1 MQVDALKLS
10 EGYAPL
16 GVFFRANVVA
26 EPEPPTNYSWEIRGP
41 LDQASPA
48 ILATYDSF
56 NAAYVFDTPGRY
68 EVTLAVGL
76 ANGRKLKD
84 SVQVNAWP
92 RDRATYYVDAEQG
105 DDRFD
110 GKAQA
115 PSEYCSPEG
124 KALGTCPG
132 PWKTATYA
140 FSTLDPRDWRAN
152 TAARY
157 TADSICLAKTQKQVF
172 RYPDGNYTLYRG
184 QAAHYPEALK
194 DKSGRFLPSQELS
207 PCERLAPRMS
217 SPLKA
222 GDQILFKRGQ
232 QFDWETGITTL
243 EQSRRTVDNQSLL
256 FEKMACSPLVMPGHW
271 AMPLGILFGAYGS
284 GKPPAIRNKGVSS
297 CMAFQLNGVG
307 AMHLVFQDLDFDLE
321 SAAAQAP
328 DNRASFLMAP
338 GNLLNL
344 VVNRVSLSR
353 FDQGILFHNAHGVF
367 IKDSR
372 FHDSRVTHLYSETA
386 SDVAMIGN
394 HFDYSGN
401 HIAYTNASHAL
412 IIGNTF
418 KRHAFG
424 RTALRIF
431 GSGLDKPTESI
442 WVSDNSFIGWVDPR
456 TTADCVDGRRCQYA
470 DGKRF
475 NYTLVELHPNV
486 FDQDRFSEKIV
497 FTRNVLLD
505 AENLL
510 KIAGVHELSVTDNVF
525 ATSDSSGTP
534 RIQITDS
541 ARRPSRSIRI
551 DRNILIESG
560 TPPSPGSP
568 QFEVTEHSGRS
579 DCADGKAH
587 EKISISQNRML
598 RSADGCSIRLKKDSA
613 LQLGCLSSS
622 NAKESVL
629 PSPPWLTLSANKN
642 LLTGSNPARAEEVA
656 KAKARW
662 KAAPSTTRTS
672 QR

>member
-10 EGYAPL
+10 DGYAPL
-16 GVFFRANVVA
+16 GVFFRADVVA
-26 EPEPPTNYSWEIRGP
+26 VSETPPSYSWEIRGP
-41 LDQASPA
+41 LDQPSPPL
-48 ILATYDSF
+48 LATFDSF

-68 EVTLAVGL
+68 EVTLAVAL

-84 SVQVNAWP
+84 AIQVNVWP

-110 GKAQA
+110 GKAPA
-115 PSEYCSPEG
+115 ATESCSPEG
-124 KALGTCPG
+124 KAVGTCPG
-132 PWKTATYA
+132 PWKTATRA
-140 FSTLDPRDWRAN
+140 FSTLDPRDWRGNASS
-152 TAARY
+152 RY

-194 DKSGRFLPSQELS
+194 DKSGRFLPSQEFS
-207 PCERLAPRMS
+207 ACERLAPRMP

-222 GDQILFKRGQ
+222 GDQVLFKRGQ

-243 EQSRRTVDNQSLL
+243 EQSRRSVDNQSLI
-256 FEKMACSPLVMPGHW
+256 FEKMACTPLVMPGHW
-271 AMPLGILFGAYGS
+271 AMPLGILFGAHGS
-284 GKPPAIRNKGVSS
+284 GKPPVIRNKGASN

-307 AMHLVFQDLDFDLE
+307 AMHLAFQDLDFDLE
-321 SAAAQAP
+321 SAAAPAP
-328 DNRASFLMAP
+328 DNRTSFLMAP

-344 VVNRVSLSR
+344 VFNRVSLSR
-353 FDQGILFHNAHGVF
+353 FDQGLLFHNAHGVF

-386 SDVAMIGN
+386 SDVAMLGN
-394 HFDYSGN
+394 SFDYSGN
-401 HIAYTNASHAL
+401 HIAYTNASNAL
-412 IIGNTF
+412 IMGNTF
-418 KRHAFG
+418 RRHAFG

-442 WVSDNSFIGWVDPR
+442 WVSDNTFSGWVDPR

-505 AENLL
+505 AENML
-510 KIAGVHELSVTDNVF
+510 KVAGIRNLSVTDNVF
-525 ATSDSSGTP
+525 ATSDRSGTP
-534 RIQITDS
+534 RIQLTDN
-541 ARRPSRSIRI
+541 ARRPSKDIRI
-551 DRNILIESG
+551 DRNVLIESG

-568 QFEVTEHSGRS
+568 QIEVAEHNGRS
-579 DCADGKAH
+579 DCSDGRAH
-587 EKISISQNRML
+587 EKISVSQNRML
-598 RSADGCSIRLKKDSA
+598 RSADGCSIRLKKDGSPQPA
-613 LQLGCLSSS
+613 CLGSN
-622 NAKESVL
+622 NAKEPVL
-629 PSPPWLTLSANKN
+629 PSPSWLTLSANQI
-642 LLTGSNPARAEEVA
+642 LLTGSPLARTEEVE

-662 KAAPSTTRTS
+662 KAAVSTTRTT
-672 QR
+672 RK